1 MEKELPRKMMQDTGN
16 QKQFG
21 MGIGDDRFGN
31 SGSRKSGTGG
41 WRQSVEH
48 IACPAQKFADDSVEK
63 KESSLG
69 FEHMR
74 GTAILPYLCYK
85 RHSPGG
91 ASGRGQVSFKAESV
105 QTTQM
110 SESHPRNGSKK

>member
-1 MEKELPRKMMQDTGN
+1 
-16 QKQFG
+16 
-21 MGIGDDRFGN
+21 
-31 SGSRKSGTGG
+31 
-41 WRQSVEH
+41 
-48 IACPAQKFADDSVEK
+48 
-63 KESSLG
+63 
-69 FEHMR
+69 MR